1 MENIRMRKSGAGLID
16 GYDKQFYTLAMF
28 LYEEAFRKFQFGY
41 GAAIGIF
48 IFFCV
53 IVFALINATIA
64 SKIAKD

>member
-1 MENIRMRKSGAGLID
+1 
-16 GYDKQFYTLAMF
+16 MF

-64 SKIAKD
+64 SKIAKDQ